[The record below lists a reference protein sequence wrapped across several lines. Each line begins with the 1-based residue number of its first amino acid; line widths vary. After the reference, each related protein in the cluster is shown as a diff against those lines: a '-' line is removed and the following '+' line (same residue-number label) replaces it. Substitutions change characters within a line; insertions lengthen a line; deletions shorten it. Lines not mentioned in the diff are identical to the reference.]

1 MADSKIRYSGE
12 FQDKEARIKVIGV
25 GGGGGNAVNRMV
37 EADIRMVDFIALNTD
52 AQDLRRNK
60 AANRVQIGENLTK
73 GLGVGGD
80 PARGREAAMESAEL
94 IKESVAEADLIFI
107 TAGMGGGTGTGAA
120 PVVAQIAKEITS
132 ALVIGVVTRPFE
144 FEGTVR
150 ANQAEQ
156 GIHEMR
162 KHVDSLLVIPND
174 RLREIVGSDTSASEA
189 YRIADDVLRQAI
201 QGIAD
206 VITTAGLINVDF
218 QDVRKIMSK
227 SGEALIGIG
236 RASGE
241 KRHLEAASKAIHS
254 PMLENAVIDGAKGIL
269 VSFTSARNLKLSE
282 IEEAMEYIRK
292 SSNPDAFIKF
302 GQADDEAVG
311 DDLKITVIATGFP
324 SRPKND
330 LSLDLERHRHK
341 KRPRCADDFYSALD
355 AGPGLMPAG
364 GLDEDLDRP
373 AFMRRKA
380 GGRRLK

>member
-1 MADSKIRYSGE
+1 MTETRIRYSGD
-12 FQDKEARIKVIGV
+12 FRDKEARIKVIGV

-37 EADIRMVDFIALNTD
+37 EADIRMVEFVAFNTD

-60 AANRVQIGENLTK
+60 APNRVQIGENLTK

-80 PARGREAAMESAEL
+80 PARGREAALESADL
-94 IKESVAEADLIFI
+94 IKESVLDADLIFI

-120 PVVAQIAKEITS
+120 PEVAQIAKKFTS

-150 ANQAEQ
+150 AAQAEQ
-156 GIHEMR
+156 GICEMR
-162 KHVDSLLVIPND
+162 RHVDSLLVIPND
-174 RLREIVGSDTSASEA
+174 RLREAVGVDTTATEA
-189 YRIADDVLRQAI
+189 YRVADDVLRQAI
-201 QGIAD
+201 QGISD
-206 VITTAGLINVDF
+206 VITTAGIINVDF
-218 QDVRKIMSK
+218 QDVRKIMTK

-241 KRHLEAASKAIHS
+241 KRHLEAASQAIRS

-269 VSFTSARNLKLSE
+269 VSFTSAKNLKLSE

-302 GQADDEAVG
+302 GQADDETMG
-311 DDLKITVIATGFP
+311 EDLKITVIATGFP

-330 LSLDLERHRHK
+330 LCLDLERRRGR
-341 KRPRCADDFYSALD
+341 KRPPPSDDFFD
-355 AGPGLMPAG
+355 NMGNAGMILAG
-364 GLDEDLDRP
+364 MQDEDLDKP
-373 AFMRRKA
+373 AFLRRKA
-380 GGRRLK
+380 GARRLK

>member
-1 MADSKIRYSGE
+1 MNDTRIRYNGD

-37 EADIRMVDFIALNTD
+37 EADIRLVDFISLNTD
-52 AQDLRRNK
+52 AQDLRRNR
-60 AANRVQIGENLTK
+60 AANRIQIGETLTK

-80 PARGREAAMESAEL
+80 PARGRQAALESVDI
-94 IKESVAEADLIFI
+94 IKEAVADADLIFI

-120 PVVAQIAKEITS
+120 PVVAQTAKETS
-132 ALVIGVVTRPFE
+132 AALVIGVVTRPFE

-150 ANQAEQ
+150 ADQADQ

-162 KHVDSLLVIPND
+162 KYVDSLLVIPND
-174 RLREIVGSDTSASEA
+174 RLRDIVDINTPATEA

-201 QGIAD
+201 QGISD
-206 VITTAGLINVDF
+206 VITTAGIINVDF
-218 QDVRKIMSK
+218 QDVRKIMTK

-241 KRHLEAASKAIHS
+241 KRHLDAASKAIHS

-282 IEEAMEYIRK
+282 IQEAMEYIRK

-302 GQADDEAVG
+302 GQADDDSMG
-311 DDLKITVIATGFP
+311 DELKITVIATGFP
-324 SRPKND
+324 SRPKTD
-330 LSLDLERHRHK
+330 LSIDLERHRHK
-341 KRPRCADDFYSALD
+341 KRPRPADDFFD
-355 AGPGLMPAG
+355 NMGGPNMMNSGIP
-364 GLDEDLDRP
+364 DEDLDRP

-380 GGRRLK
+380 GSRKLK

>member
-1 MADSKIRYSGE
+1 MTEPRIRYNGD

-52 AQDLRRNK
+52 SQDLRRNK
-60 AANRVQIGENLTK
+60 AANRIQIGENLTK

-80 PARGREAAMESAEL
+80 PARGREAALESVDL
-94 IKESVAEADLIFI
+94 IKEAVLDADLIFV

-120 PVVAQIAKEITS
+120 PEVARITKETTA

-156 GIHEMR
+156 GIREMR
-162 KHVDSLLVIPND
+162 KYVDSLLVIPND
-174 RLREIVGSDTSASEA
+174 RLREIVGSDTAATEA

-218 QDVRKIMSK
+218 QDVRKIMTK

-236 RASGE
+236 QASGE
-241 KRHLEAASKAIHS
+241 KRHLEAASQAIHS

-269 VSFTSARNLKLSE
+269 VSFTSAKNLKLAE
-282 IEEAMEYIRK
+282 IQEAMEYIRK

-302 GQADDEAVG
+302 GQADDETMG
-311 DDLKITVIATGFP
+311 EGLKITVIATGFP

-330 LSLDLERHRHK
+330 LSIDLDRRRYK
-341 KRPRCADDFYSALD
+341 KRPRQADDFFDNMGGPNMMA
-355 AGPGLMPAG
+355 AGMPE
-364 GLDEDLDRP
+364 EDLDRP

-380 GGRRLK
+380 GSRKLK